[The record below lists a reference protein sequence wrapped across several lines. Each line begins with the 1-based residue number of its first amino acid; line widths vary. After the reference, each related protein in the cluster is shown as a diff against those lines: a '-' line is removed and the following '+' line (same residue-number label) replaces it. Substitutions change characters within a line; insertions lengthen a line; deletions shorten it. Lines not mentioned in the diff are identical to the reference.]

1 MGIYLNP
8 GNDGFWTSIRSRIYV
23 DKTGLIACTN
33 ELLNTEQK
41 YICVSRPRRFGKS
54 MAAQMLLAYYCRAYD
69 SSRLFREL
77 AIENDDSYTCHLNQY
92 DVLFFDMQRFL
103 NRAQTPNELTAYL
116 QKAVLKE
123 LREVYAG
130 YLDPDE
136 SELAS
141 ALEQISAE
149 AGKEF
154 IFIIDE
160 WDCVFRETSD
170 NARAQKSYLNFLRD
184 LFKGQPYV
192 KLAYMTGILPI
203 KKYGT
208 HSALNIFYEYSMTSP
223 KELAEYTGFT
233 ENEVRNLCLKYNLDF
248 PEAQK
253 WYDGYKLKNVPHMYN
268 PKSVVDALLNAQF
281 HSYWIGTET
290 YEALKVYMN
299 MNFDGLKDSIIEML
313 GNGTCKI
320 NYRKF
325 QNDMTTFK
333 SRDDVLTLLVHLGYL
348 AYDEETQEV
357 FIPNLEISDE
367 FKNALEGDGWD
378 TLAQILN
385 DSDSLLNATLCGD
398 ADAVARGIDKAHM
411 EHTSILSYNDENSLS
426 CVISIAYFSTRKDYI
441 LFRELPAGKG
451 FADIVFLPRRFHGK
465 PALIVELKWN
475 QSPEGAIRQ
484 IKERK
489 YVKALDGYVGE
500 VLLAAV
506 NYDKKSK
513 CHQCIIE
520 RFQKEPC

>member
-8 GNDGFWTSIRSRIYV
+8 TNRGFAIARNSKIYV
-23 DKTGLIACTN
+23 DKSGLIRYTN
-33 ELLNTEQK
+33 SVLDTEQRF
-41 YICVSRPRRFGKS
+41 ICVSRPRRFGKS

-77 AIENDDSYTCHLNQY
+77 AIENDDSYPCHLNQY

-130 YLDPDE
+130 YLEPDE

-248 PEAQK
+248 PEMQK

-281 HSYWIGTET
+281 HSYWTGTET

-333 SRDDVLTLLVHLGYL
+333 SRDDVLTLLVHLGYRHV
-348 AYDEETQEV
+348 Y
-357 FIPNLEISDE
+357 
-367 FKNALEGDGWD
+367 
-378 TLAQILN
+378 
-385 DSDSLLNATLCGD
+385 
-398 ADAVARGIDKAHM
+398 AR
-411 EHTSILSYNDENSLS
+411 
-426 CVISIAYFSTRKDYI
+426 
-441 LFRELPAGKG
+441 
-451 FADIVFLPRRFHGK
+451 
-465 PALIVELKWN
+465 
-475 QSPEGAIRQ
+475 
-484 IKERK
+484 
-489 YVKALDGYVGE
+489 
-500 VLLAAV
+500 
-506 NYDKKSK
+506 
-513 CHQCIIE
+513 
-520 RFQKEPC
+520 